1 MSEPFLGEMRVFSF
15 NFPPKGWAFCQGQL
29 LPINQNQALFSLLGT
44 TFGGNGVQTFALPNA
59 TGNVFIGFANGYVI
73 GQQGGEINHTI
84 TVAELPNHIHS
95 VAVSNVTGTSSDP
108 TNGFYGSTGND
119 KPYGTSGASLSGP
132 VLGSTGGG
140 QPHNNMQPVLSLNTC
155 IALQGIFPSRN

>member
-29 LPINQNQALFSLLGT
+29 LSISQNTALFSLLGT
-44 TFGGNGVQTFALPNA
+44 YYGGNGVQNFALPNVS
-59 TGNVFIGFANGYVI
+59 GNVLVGIGNAFVI
-73 GQQGGEINHTI
+73 GQQGGEINHTL

-95 VAVSNVTGTSSDP
+95 VAVSSVTGTASDP

-119 KPYGTSGASLSGP
+119 KPYGTNGTYVSGP
-132 VLGSTGGG
+132 VLGATGGG
-140 QPHNNMQPVLSLNTC
+140 QPHNNMQPILAMNTC